1 MIFVNFDDE
10 YDDEDDA
17 CTKSLDRGPF
27 MVYSTTSLAQIFD
40 AVPTPTCHIFVFFSS
55 CLDTAYIFGENL
67 SFPSKR
73 LRYRYDNN
81 NTVSLKGKPL
91 QILMLRK

>member
-1 MIFVNFDDE
+1 MIFVNFHDE
-10 YDDEDDA
+10 YVDDNDDDDDDDDDDNDDA
-17 CTKSLDRGPF
+17 CIKSLDRGPF
-27 MVYSTTSLAQIFD
+27 MVYSTTCSLAQIFD

-73 LRYRYDNN
+73 LR
-81 NTVSLKGKPL
+81 
-91 QILMLRK
+91 

>member
-1 MIFVNFDDE
+1 MWIKGDNHLILTEITNMIFVNFDDE

-27 MVYSTTSLAQIFD
+27 MVYSTTCSLAQIFD

-73 LRYRYDNN
+73 LR
-81 NTVSLKGKPL
+81 
-91 QILMLRK
+91 